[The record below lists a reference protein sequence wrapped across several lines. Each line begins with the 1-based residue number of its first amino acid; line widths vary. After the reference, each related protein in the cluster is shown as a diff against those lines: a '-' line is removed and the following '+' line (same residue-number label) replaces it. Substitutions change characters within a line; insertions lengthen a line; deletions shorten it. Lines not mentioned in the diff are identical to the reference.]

1 MSDEVGEA
9 VLAGLRSAVG
19 ADPDEAYTVQE
30 MLERIARTEGFR
42 LVPRGAYVPTEGEQI
57 YPAVIEAM
65 RHVGAV
71 AKLGEYKESRDG
83 PVQYRFRGVDAVVNA
98 AGPAFRKAGVIPVP
112 TILTAARTP
121 GTTKGGGSKMTTVIR
136 VRYAFFAADGS
147 SISLEVEGEAND
159 TSDKG
164 TGKAFSVAYRIAL
177 LQLLAIPTDDPDP
190 DATRIEGDHTPPL
203 SAALARYLTAKVATG
218 PLDQLEELWTLLT
231 AHVAPDARV
240 NPEDA
245 QSTVWWELWARR
257 YQAEVEA
264 AAPDGG
270 PTGALRDLWQA
281 IGPFGR
287 AFRIG
292 DGRNVNKAIT
302 EATMRWGERQRM
314 FVDEVFSKVRAAET
328 PADLDD
334 ATELVKLHLAEK
346 AILPADS
353 LSILEV
359 IEKARG
365 RMAEVARAAEEQTAE
380 NLASWGDDGERGPS
394 TTDLA
399 IENYHGDRG
408 LHE

>member
-1 MSDEVGEA
+1 MSRDSEI
-9 VLAGLRSAVG
+9 VG
-19 ADPDEAYTVQE
+19 ALSAFVRAEE
-30 MLERIARTEGFR
+30 EGFYTYEEAAR
-42 LVPRGAYVPTEGEQI
+42 ALAQEAGFKLVPLDWEPTPDARI
-57 YPAVIEAM
+57 YPALIEAM
-65 RHVGAV
+65 QHVGAV
-71 AKLGEYKESRDG
+71 AKLGEYKEHRDG

-112 TILTAARTP
+112 TILTADRTP
-121 GTTKGGGSKMTTVIR
+121 GTTKQGGSKVTTVIR
-136 VRYAFFAADGS
+136 VRYAFYAADGS
-147 SISLEVEGEAND
+147 SITLEVEGEAND

-203 SAALARYLTAKVATG
+203 SNALARYLWEKVDSA

-240 NPEDA
+240 QPEDA
-245 QSTVWWELWARR
+245 QSLVWWELWAKR
-257 YQAEVEA
+257 YEREVEA
-264 AAPDGG
+264 AAPDAG
-270 PTGALRDLWQA
+270 PEGSLRNLWQA

-292 DGRNVNKAIT
+292 QGRDVNKAIT

-314 FVDEVFSKVRAAET
+314 FIDEVFAKVRGAET
-328 PADLDD
+328 PAELDD
-334 ATELVKLHLAEK
+334 ATELVKLHLSEK

-365 RMAEVARAAEEQTAE
+365 RLAEIARAAEEQAAK
-380 NLASWGDDGERGPS
+380 NLATWGDDEPAADELPTREGR
-394 TTDLA
+394 
-399 IENYHGDRG
+399 
-408 LHE
+408 

>member
-1 MSDEVGEA
+1 MSRDNEI
-9 VLAGLRSAVG
+9 VG
-19 ADPDEAYTVQE
+19 ALSTFVRAEE
-30 MLERIARTEGFR
+30 EGFYTFEEAAR
-42 LVPRGAYVPTEGEQI
+42 ALAREAGFKLVPLDWEPAPGARI
-57 YPAVIEAM
+57 YPALIEAM
-65 RHVGAV
+65 QHVGAV

-112 TILTAARTP
+112 TILTAERQP
-121 GTTKGGGSKMTTVIR
+121 GMTKNGGPKMTTVIR
-136 VRYAFFAADGS
+136 VRYTFYATDGS
-147 SISLEVEGEAND
+147 SIALEVEGEAND

-203 SAALARYLTAKVATG
+203 SNALARYLWEKVDSA

-240 NPEDA
+240 QPEDA
-245 QSTVWWELWARR
+245 QSLVWWELWAKR
-257 YQAEVEA
+257 YEREVEA
-264 AAPDGG
+264 AAPDAG
-270 PTGALRDLWQA
+270 PEGALRSLWKA

-292 DGRNVNKAIT
+292 QGRDVNKAIT

-314 FVDEVFSKVRAAET
+314 FIDEVFAKVRAAET
-328 PADLDD
+328 PAELDD

-353 LSILEV
+353 LSVLEV

-365 RMAEVARAAEEQTAE
+365 RMAEVTRAAEERTAE
-380 NLASWGDDGERGPS
+380 NLATWGDDGEQGPS

-399 IENYHGDRG
+399 TEEGR
-408 LHE
+408 